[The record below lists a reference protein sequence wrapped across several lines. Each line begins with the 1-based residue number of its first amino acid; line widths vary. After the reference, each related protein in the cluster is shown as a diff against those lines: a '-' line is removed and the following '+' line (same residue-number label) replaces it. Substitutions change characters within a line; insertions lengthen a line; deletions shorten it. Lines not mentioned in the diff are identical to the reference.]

1 MADWLF
7 CETTRLRLR
16 RFEERDAPALAAYR
30 SDPEVARFQSW
41 SALDEEAARTFIA
54 DARLLPP
61 GLPGQG
67 YQVAV
72 ALREG
77 DTLIGD
83 CFFRLVDYDPRQAE
97 IGYSFARA
105 RQGQGYAS
113 EAVRALLGRA
123 FGVLGLHRV
132 IAYVVAPNL
141 RSVALLERV
150 GLRREGHL
158 RRSFEVGGEWL
169 DEYLYAILAEEWRG

>member
-1 MADWLF
+1 
-7 CETTRLRLR
+7 
-16 RFEERDAPALAAYR
+16 
-30 SDPEVARFQSW
+30 
-41 SALDEEAARTFIA
+41 
-54 DARLLPP
+54 
-61 GLPGQG
+61 
-67 YQVAV
+67 V
-72 ALREG
+72 ALRES
-77 DTLIGD
+77 DALIGD

-150 GLRREGHL
+150 GMRRDGHL
-158 RRSFEVGGEWL
+158 RRSFALGGEWL